1 VNSAWVIYKIV
12 GYLIGL
18 ISLSF
23 TLVSPARGETWGR
36 QEMKEYIE
44 KQQLSLLLSPFHPYP
59 LAHHTA
65 ARPRVC
71 MRPPGE
77 TVKPGRFTVPPP
89 GNERRDARG
98 NGRLV
103 HHSLFCRS
111 GSTPK
116 DARGRATARPGR
128 GSVGLPGLAEG
139 SRPAATWRE
148 RGGTLGRFGMDVV
161 AVPGT
166 AGLGKP
172 RQAAARTEFAGSP
185 ENPAST

>member
-1 VNSAWVIYKIV
+1 VTRTQVIWKV
-12 GYLIGL
+12 VAFLAGL
-18 ISLSF
+18 IALSL
-23 TLVSPARGETWGR
+23 TLVSPARGETWNG

-59 LAHHTA
+59 PAYYPA

-77 TVKPGRFTVPPP
+77 TGKRGRFTVPPP

-111 GSTPK
+111 GSTPGF
-116 DARGRATARPGR
+116 AQVRATARPVA
-128 GSVGLPGLAEG
+128 GSVGLPGLAQR
-139 SRPAATWRE
+139 SRPGATWRE
-148 RGGTLGRFGMDVV
+148 GRGTRRTSPVDWADFSNNGYGLDGRGHND
-161 AVPGT
+161 
-166 AGLGKP
+166 
-172 RQAAARTEFAGSP
+172 R
-185 ENPAST
+185 STCHEG